1 MKKMVITS
9 CCRNLVP
16 PEIVYINNADSQ
28 PNVSEE
34 NCFVMEEL
42 IVHGHMLNLQV
53 INRKYF
59 KFYIF
64 IIVACKVL
72 FQIMNQFTS
81 SQAVV
86 FTRRNIEYFNPKL
99 LPIKALIYETYFSL
113 LGFISFLATHQ
124 TLFICLLCFST
135 QTSAATSLFVVIK

>member
-34 NCFVMEEL
+34 NCFVTEEL
-42 IVHGHMLNLQV
+42 IVLGHMLNLQV
-53 INRKYF
+53 INRKYL

-113 LGFISFLATHQ
+113 LGFFPRHSSDFVY
-124 TLFICLLCFST
+124 
-135 QTSAATSLFVVIK
+135 LFVVFFHLNFRGNFFVCGH